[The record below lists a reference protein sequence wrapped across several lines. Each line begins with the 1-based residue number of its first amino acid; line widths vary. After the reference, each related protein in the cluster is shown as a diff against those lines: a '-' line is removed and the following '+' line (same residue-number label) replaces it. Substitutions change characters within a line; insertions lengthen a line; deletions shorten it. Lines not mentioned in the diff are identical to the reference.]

1 MMETWQFQH
10 YISANLL
17 ILVQSLLIITSV
29 IVISKILRVQQIQS
43 KLLSQMKNE
52 IKAINSGNIGIGRK
66 MNLFGKEIA
75 KAEVDKITQLQPGSQ
90 EKTYH
95 QASILLKRGASIDEV
110 VDSCDVAPA
119 EAELLAIMS
128 HAREVTDQSQKAS
141 NNKNSNSNQAI
152 VRTREDFSIAS

>member
-1 MMETWQFQH
+1 MMETWLFQH
-10 YISANLL
+10 FTSANLIIIVQS
-17 ILVQSLLIITSV
+17 ILVIASFLVIT
-29 IVISKILRVQQIQS
+29 KILNVQQQQS
-43 KLLSQMKNE
+43 KLIIQMKNE

-95 QASILLKRGASIDEV
+95 QASILLKRGASIEEV

-128 HAREVTDQSQKAS
+128 HAREVSDHNKKITKNNHSIANEQS
-141 NNKNSNSNQAI
+141 
-152 VRTREDFSIAS
+152 DLSIAS

>member
-1 MMETWQFQH
+1 MMETWLFQH

-29 IVISKILRVQQIQS
+29 IVISKILRIQQQQS
-43 KLLSQMKNE
+43 KLLFQMRNE

-66 MNLFGKEIA
+66 MNLFGKEMA
-75 KAEVDKITQLQPGSQ
+75 KVEVDKITQLQPGSQ

-95 QASILLKRGASIDEV
+95 QASILLKRGASIEEV

-128 HAREVTDQSQKAS
+128 HARDVSVQKTS
-141 NNKNSNSNQAI
+141 KTSKSDHEI